1 VRIIGGKYKGQT
13 ATLERHWPGGGK
25 EWTVTLDG
33 SYNNGIVKDDEIV
46 SIKAKDSA
54 VGEGETTYKG
64 YTIRSGDDYAIY
76 FRPGDIER
84 MQIAGSVEQAKK
96 FIDQMVARGKDA
108 ACIQCVKTAKLG
120 EHFCGGKCEAAW
132 LAKKYLE
139 DWADMQKRGGSLHG
153 KAHDYQMVIE
163 KYKGYEIER
172 GETGAVRVVGL
183 GRRYAQYFNAYSEAK
198 AIEKAKAAI
207 DREVAKPPAQPV
219 KPEDL
224 IISLNDLPKR
234 IKAHD
239 SSAAERDLEKQRD
252 TKAWAL
258 RHGSWTTAQENRLKD
273 AEKRVETLR
282 AKGRIKDASWG
293 SAALMPMNYR
303 KAAETAKSGAR
314 AHRVEGKRISNAKG
328 SLKPEFTAAAQAH
341 YTAAGCWDD
350 IVNALKQRSDA
361 GEEAA
366 ESLWG
371 SAVRQGQKAELLTAQ
386 LGIVTKAYD
395 SLSFNTLFWAGIIA
409 ALIAKHYGPK
419 ETVGMG
425 SYDLRNYQPER
436 KTW

>member
-1 VRIIGGKYKGQT
+1 
-13 ATLERHWPGGGK
+13 
-25 EWTVTLDG
+25 
-33 SYNNGIVKDDEIV
+33 
-46 SIKAKDSA
+46 
-54 VGEGETTYKG
+54 
-64 YTIRSGDDYAIY
+64 
-76 FRPGDIER
+76 
-84 MQIAGSVEQAKK
+84 
-96 FIDQMVARGKDA
+96 MVARGKDA
-108 ACIQCVKTAKLG
+108 APYDFVPKA
-120 EHFCGGKCEAAW
+120 
-132 LAKKYLE
+132 
-139 DWADMQKRGGSLHG
+139 QK
-153 KAHDYQMVIE
+153 
-163 KYKGYEIER
+163 
-172 GETGAVRVVGL
+172 
-183 GRRYAQYFNAYSEAK
+183 
-198 AIEKAKAAI
+198 
-207 DREVAKPPAQPV
+207 
-219 KPEDL
+219 
-224 IISLNDLPKR
+224 SLNWQISDLDEKIR
-234 IKAHD
+234 SIEMKYGRSNSKLSGLRKKLKTLHEENKSTAHD